1 MLLRIHRTVT
11 RVAVLLAGLGLL
23 LALVGTSTPSSATP
37 AATDSDV
44 ALAGVTSPS
53 VPLRLVTGDMLRI
66 SEGPD
71 GQPGVV
77 FAGEEA
83 GSQDAQSYLRYVDSA
98 GDLHVVPEVALPYLG
113 DRLDAELFAASAL
126 IRARVGTSP
135 TDGVPVVVAYTDGP
149 VAVPGLTVTETL
161 PDLGQAVGVIDAD
174 GAARF
179 GAALAALDGA
189 AFFAGVDRLWL
200 DDGSAPSAD
209 APTTGQQ
216 SAVTIEVIPPDDGPD
231 LAGWVAVLGLDSGT
245 FEVYDVEPG
254 AMTLELELADGR
266 YSASFYGVRQP
277 TGTEIR
283 IYTVTAPQVEVTGP
297 MEVELDVRTT
307 IEATYEVDAD
317 PAEVS
322 LDVTTVRFGDVGSS
336 AVGWSALFFDNMRA
350 FLAPTDPVSSGTF
363 DQVVAWAG
371 PDAERYYTLPVV
383 MSGFIP
389 DSLHFVLGPEDLAE
403 ITSHYAR
410 DVDGEYYI
418 GRFAYT
424 VAGGGS
430 AITPNPAPGTRTDVV
445 TVDGVTT
452 SSLVALDPGVWITFD
467 RPAIAPV
474 GGTSIDEDWI
484 TRPIRPGV
492 PDGLKNGPPSR
503 SGDELAMT
511 VLTFADP
518 DWAFGWADPGIDQP
532 TIDTVS
538 WELHADGELVQSGKE
553 LFGEPFAVDPEATS
567 YELSLDLVRDAD
579 WWLTSTETST
589 TWTFDSARSEEQ
601 VLLDFLQVDYD
612 VELDPYNSTDAP
624 LLIGFR
630 PYNLA
635 TPDDQTVG
643 EFTAEW
649 SVDDGETWD
658 DVNELLESDGWWTGG
673 IGGFVCEGECTLPIS
688 LRVTAT
694 DDSGATIE
702 QTIMRAFM
710 ATFVE
715 NSATPTETPTT
726 TEPTSEPPT
735 TGEPTSTSTST
746 TTLPGTGGG
755 SAAAFARLG
764 GLAVLA
770 GVVAL
775 IVARRRLAA

>member
-1 MLLRIHRTVT
+1 M
-11 RVAVLLAGLGLL
+11 
-23 LALVGTSTPSSATP
+23 
-37 AATDSDV
+37 
-44 ALAGVTSPS
+44 
-53 VPLRLVTGDMLRI
+53 VP
-66 SEGPD
+66 
-71 GQPGVV
+71 
-77 FAGEEA
+77 
-83 GSQDAQSYLRYVDSA
+83 DA
-98 GDLHVVPEVALPYLG
+98 ALPYLG
-113 DRLDAELFAASAL
+113 DQLDADLFAASAL
-126 IRARVGTSP
+126 IRAGVGTSP

-149 VAVPGLTVTETL
+149 VDVPGLTVTESMPGL
-161 PDLGQAVGVIDAD
+161 DQAVGVIDPE

-200 DDGSAPSAD
+200 DDGSAPGSGDTA
-209 APTTGQQ
+209 TVGQQ

-254 AMTLELELADGR
+254 SMTLELELADGR
-266 YSASFYGVRQP
+266 YSVSFYGLRQP
-277 TGTEIR
+277 TGDEVR
-283 IYTVTAPQVEVTGP
+283 IYTVTEPQLEVSGP
-297 MEVELDVRTT
+297 VDVELDVRTT

-336 AVGWSALFFDNMRA
+336 AVGWSALFFDDMRA
-350 FLAPTDPVSSGTF
+350 FLAPTDAVTTGTF

-371 PDAERYYTLPVV
+371 PDDERFYTLPVV

-389 DSLHFVLGPEDLAE
+389 EALHFVLGPEDLAE

-452 SSLVALDPGVWITFD
+452 SALVALDPGVWITFD
-467 RPAIAPV
+467 RPAITPV
-474 GGTSIDEDWI
+474 GGTSVDEDWI

-518 DWAFGWADPGIDQP
+518 EWAFGWADPGIDQP

-538 WELHADGELVQSGKE
+538 WELRADDELVQSGEE
-553 LFGEPFAVDPEATS
+553 LFGEPFAVDPEAAS

-579 WWLTSTETST
+579 WWLTSSETST
-589 TWTFDSARSEEQ
+589 TWTFDSAHSDEP
-601 VLLDFLQVDYD
+601 VLLDFLQIDYD
-612 VELDPYNSTDAP
+612 VELNAYNHADAP
-624 LLIGFR
+624 VEISFR

-635 TPDDQTVG
+635 TPDDQTIVA
-643 EFTAEW
+643 FDAEW
-649 SVDDGETWD
+649 SPDDGKTWRN
-658 DVNELLESDGWWTGG
+658 VVELLEDDGWWTGG
-673 IGGFVCEGECTLPIS
+673 IGGGI
-688 LRVTAT
+688 RVRGRVHTAGLAAGDRDRRQRRHHRA
-694 DDSGATIE
+694 DDHCVRSW
-702 QTIMRAFM
+702 RH
-710 ATFVE
+710 
-715 NSATPTETPTT
+715 SSSSRRRPRRRRRP
-726 TEPTSEPPT
+726 PSRRPSHRPPT
-735 TGEPTSTSTST
+735 RPPLTPRARPRRRSRAPAAGARHRPPS
-746 TTLPGTGGG
+746 
-755 SAAAFARLG
+755 SAASRC
-764 GLAVLA
+764 
-770 GVVAL
+770 
-775 IVARRRLAA
+775 